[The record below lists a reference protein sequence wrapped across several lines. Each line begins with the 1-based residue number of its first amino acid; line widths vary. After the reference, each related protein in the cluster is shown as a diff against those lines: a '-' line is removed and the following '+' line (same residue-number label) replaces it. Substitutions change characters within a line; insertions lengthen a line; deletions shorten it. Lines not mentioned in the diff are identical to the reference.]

1 MNGRPRTTDRHPIGG
16 LATRFVALS
25 AALALVLSAC
35 GTTQDDAGAVSMAR
49 ANWSS
54 GFMQAAIYAQL
65 ITELGYEVTDPA
77 ESTIDPN
84 AFYPALG
91 TGQYDLWANGW
102 FPLHDLY
109 LTGELL
115 TGQEV
120 ELPIEPVGY
129 QVAAGALQ
137 GYMIDKATA
146 DSMGITQL
154 SDLQDP
160 SVAQAFD
167 HDGDGLADLFGC
179 NKGWGCNQVIDAHL
193 AEFGLSGTVEQVA
206 GDYSELIR
214 GVQDA
219 IAAGESVLFYAWT
232 PNWTFFALPPG
243 RDVIWLHARSMPG
256 EEGMSSVP
264 GLQGCAWDPCNL
276 AFPVSSIRAVGN
288 SDFLDDNPQIRRLLE
303 RVTIPLSDIAAQNAK
318 MSSERSYS
326 EEQIQADALEW
337 IASNRS
343 MVDTWLADARAAG

>member
-1 MNGRPRTTDRHPIGG
+1 MKERLETSRPAPAARSK
-16 LATRFVALS
+16 AKFVALS
-25 AALALVLSAC
+25 AALALVLAAC
-35 GTTQDDAGAVSMAR
+35 GTAEDDSGAVSMAR

-54 GFMQAAIYAQL
+54 GYMQAAIYAEL
-65 ITELGYEVTDPA
+65 IEELGYEVTDPA
-77 ESTIDPN
+77 DNTLDPN

-91 TGQYDLWANGW
+91 TGQYDLWVNGW

-120 ELPIEPVGY
+120 DLPIEPVGY
-129 QVAAGALQ
+129 QVASGALQ

-146 DSMGITQL
+146 DSLGITQL
-154 SDLQDP
+154 TDLQDP

-167 HDGDGLADLFGC
+167 RDGDGLADLMGC
-179 NKGWGCNQVIDAHL
+179 NKGWGCNQVIDDHL
-193 AEFGLSGTVEQVA
+193 AEFGLSGTVEQIA

-214 GVQDA
+214 EVQDA
-219 IAAGESVLFYAWT
+219 IAAGESALFYAWT
-232 PNWTFFALPPG
+232 PNWTFSALPPG
-243 RDVIWLHARSMPG
+243 EDAIWLHAQSMPG

-264 GLQGCAWDPCNL
+264 GLRGCAWDPCNL

-303 RVTIPLSDIAAQNAK
+303 RVTIPLSDIAAQNAE
-318 MSSERSYS
+318 MASERSYS

-337 IASNRS
+337 IAANRDQ
-343 MVDTWLADARAAG
+343 VDGWLAYARG

>member
-1 MNGRPRTTDRHPIGG
+1 MKRRPETTSQ
-16 LATRFVALS
+16 TRVGPTTTKFVALAS
-25 AALALVLSAC
+25 ALMLAFSAC
-35 GTTQDDAGAVSMAR
+35 GTAQDDEGSVSMAR
-49 ANWSS
+49 ANWDS

-65 ITELGYEVTDPA
+65 IGELGYEVSDPA
-77 ESTIDPN
+77 SHTIDPN
-84 AFYPALG
+84 AFYPALA
-91 TGQYDLWANGW
+91 TGQYDLWVNGW

-120 ELPIEPVGY
+120 DLPLEPIGY
-129 QVAAGALQ
+129 QVASGALQ

-179 NKGWGCNQVIDAHL
+179 NKGWGCNEVIDAHL
-193 AEFGLSGTVEQVA
+193 LEFGLSGTVEQVA
-206 GDYSELIR
+206 GDYNELLR

-219 IAAGESVLFYAWT
+219 IAAGESALFYAWT
-232 PNWTFFALPPG
+232 PNWTLATLRPG
-243 RDVIWLHARSMPG
+243 EDVIWLHAQSMPG
-256 EEGMSSVP
+256 EEGTSSVT

-276 AFPVSSIRAVGN
+276 GFPVSSIRAVGN
-288 SDFLDDNPQIRRLLE
+288 SDFLDANPQIRRLLE
-303 RVTIPLSDIAAQNAK
+303 QVAIPLADIARQNAK
-318 MSSERSYS
+318 MAAERIYS
-326 EEQIQADALEW
+326 EEQIQNDAADW
-337 IASNRS
+337 IATNRDQ
-343 MVDTWLADARAAG
+343 VDGWLTYARG